1 MPSQEATNPIAIGP
15 GKYNLAIMEV
25 FKGLKEDMDKSL
37 SEDHEHRICESE
49 RMKTIKDIKV
59 EFNKECI
66 NIFLIK
72 SLKKISLT

>member
-37 SEDHEHRICESE
+37 SEYNEHRICESE
-49 RMKTIKDIKV
+49 IMKNIKEIKL
-59 EFNKECI
+59 EFTKECI
-66 NIFLIK
+66 NNVSYKHLP
-72 SLKKISLT
+72 LPTH